1 MLRHLIA
8 YSLIAIFI
16 FVFCQGGY
24 CNSKDP
30 ETVLMKFLKERS
42 QGKYQNCSDY
52 YSVAYKKRHIQQMGT
67 DCYEWY
73 RTNETE
79 FKNPKIIRKKK
90 TNGKI
95 TLTVTV
101 STEDPTSTP
110 IFGSAI
116 EHYDMVMENGEWKID
131 NWSIK
136 YK

>member
-1 MLRHLIA
+1 M
-8 YSLIAIFI
+8 FI
-16 FVFCQGGY
+16 FVFCLGGY
-24 CNSKDP
+24 SYSKDA

-52 YSVAYKKRHIQQMGT
+52 YSVAYKKRH
-67 DCYEWY
+67 DCYEYY
-73 RTNETE
+73 RTNETL
-79 FKNPKIIRKKK
+79 FKNPKIIGKKK
-90 TNGKI
+90 QNGKI

-116 EHYDMVMENGEWKID
+116 EHYDLVMENGEWKID